1 MADLGTVTVTEEKV
15 GSVKKILFDWLSEN
29 GGANAG
35 KAQKTTTYAYN
46 GVLERVV
53 FVPDSGGTQPTNAYD
68 VEVQDEDGYDV
79 LAANG
84 ADLSNA
90 AAVTKTHANGLGAV
104 ANDKLTVVVTNA
116 GDAKGGAVI
125 VYLR

>member
-1 MADLGTVTVTEEKV
+1 MADLGTVTVTEETV

-53 FVPDSGGTQPTNAYD
+53 FVPDSGGTAPDNLYD
-68 VEVQDEDGYDV
+68 VTVLDEDGYDV
-79 LAANG
+79 LSALG

-90 AAVTKTHANGLGAV
+90 AYVTKTHADGLGAV
-104 ANDKLTVVVTNA
+104 ANDKLTLTVDNA
-116 GDAKGGAVI
+116 NNAKGGVVI
-125 VYLR
+125 LYLR

>member
-1 MADLGTVTVTEEKV
+1 MADLGTVTVTEERV

-46 GVLERVV
+46 GLLERVV
-53 FVPDSGGTQPTNAYD
+53 FVPDSGATQPTDAYD

-79 LAANG
+79 LVGLGAN
-84 ADLSNA
+84 LSNA
-90 AAVTKTHANGLGAV
+90 AAVQKAHKDGLGAV
-104 ANDKLTVVVTNA
+104 ANDKLTVVVTSA
-116 GDAKGGAVI
+116 GDAKGGVVI
-125 VYLR
+125 LYLR